1 MENAKMRF
9 TDFPPCKHRFGCLQ
23 CRNDIKFVE
32 HMKKRFGD
40 WECPEKIPFGTPL
53 ELMPEHIKTK
63 LETYQN
69 NRISQGKDI
78 PQIKEK
84 NLIGSGREMPQI
96 PQSRITSFLET
107 PGCSHRIMCVECRNN
122 ELFREKIKNQM
133 GDWVCPENIPLN
145 TPLELMPQKI
155 KDTQKNRQEQQN
167 IQKERLEKIRIS
179 LDGIEEVIPEQAL
192 GLVDT
197 IRAYIFPDKTKE
209 SFCKF
214 NTGKTKEIE
223 QKCCGGKIKMVP
235 GFVCEKHGD
244 ASSQRCRGCQD
255 FESKR

>member
-84 NLIGSGREMPQI
+84 NLIGSGREMPDTTI
-96 PQSRITSFLET
+96 TNNKLSRNTRMFS
-107 PGCSHRIMCVECRNN
+107 SYHVCR
-122 ELFREKIKNQM
+122 M
-133 GDWVCPENIPLN
+133 
-145 TPLELMPQKI
+145 QK
-155 KDTQKNRQEQQN
+155 Q
-167 IQKERLEKIRIS
+167 
-179 LDGIEEVIPEQAL
+179 
-192 GLVDT
+192 
-197 IRAYIFPDKTKE
+197 
-209 SFCKF
+209 
-214 NTGKTKEIE
+214 
-223 QKCCGGKIKMVP
+223 
-235 GFVCEKHGD
+235 
-244 ASSQRCRGCQD
+244 
-255 FESKR
+255 